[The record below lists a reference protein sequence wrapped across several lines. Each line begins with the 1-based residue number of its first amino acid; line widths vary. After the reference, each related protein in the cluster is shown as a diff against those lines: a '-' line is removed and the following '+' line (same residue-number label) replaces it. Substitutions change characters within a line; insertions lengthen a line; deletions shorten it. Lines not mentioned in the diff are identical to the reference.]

1 MNKVILFALILG
13 FIGYSVPQ
21 RATQVTRDLTIES
34 FSTNDERFS
43 SKLDLLRPYIE
54 TKKDMKPTLN
64 FMILQL
70 EKNFATR
77 KVEFITNERK
87 IICEVPKESLKFVYF
102 NNKLGDQFELI
113 INDSDVEEFLEM
125 TREEGE
131 IKLIFTNDYED
142 ELIKVLT
149 EKEKEILN

>member
-1 MNKVILFALILG
+1 
-13 FIGYSVPQ
+13 PQ
-21 RATQVTRDLTIES
+21 RATQVTRDLIIES

-70 EKNFATR
+70 EKTFATR

-87 IICEVPKESLKFVYF
+87 IIYEVPKESLKFVYF

-149 EKEKEILN
+149 EKEKEILNITILNYIYKLNNMNGKL